1 MIAVTLFMFP
11 GVSPPLRADSYRET
25 AGLPEF
31 LLHEP
36 IGYDCDEEGHE
47 EVEKG
52 HGEEEA
58 GEVSAGR
65 GDGEVKNCLSEMI
78 SCPRRP
84 IRLGLDSQM
93 QGTHPIR

>member
-1 MIAVTLFMFP
+1 MFP
-11 GVSPPLRADSYRET
+11 GVSPPLGADPYRGT

-31 LLHEP
+31 LLHKP
-36 IGYDCDEEGHE
+36 IGYDCDEEGQE

-78 SCPRRP
+78 SCREGPSES
-84 IRLGLDSQM
+84 G
-93 QGTHPIR
+93 

>member
-1 MIAVTLFMFP
+1 MLP
-11 GVSPPLRADSYRET
+11 GVSPPLGADPYRGT

-36 IGYDCDEEGHE
+36 IGHDCDEEGQD

-52 HGEEEA
+52 HGEKEA

-93 QGTHPIR
+93 QGTPPIR